1 MANETFIELLSQCA
15 LCIYVISFCFEV
27 RGDFSNLEMEK
38 SSPRYSLKKTG
49 QGHGQSLQYLCE
61 FSPEG
66 VEFFSYGW
74 ANFLERIWKYK

>member
-1 MANETFIELLSQCA
+1 MSNETFIELLSQCA

-66 VEFFSYGW
+66 VEIFFIWLSQ
-74 ANFLERIWKYK
+74 FLRKDLEV